1 MSVRIE
7 FPCPDDSNKEWS
19 PLTSVSPRPIP
30 FSRFRW
36 TVRGDS
42 GQDLAEYAILTALI
56 VLVVIGVLSL
66 VGDRIAA
73 FYESVVGVLP
83 FNG

>member
-1 MSVRIE
+1 M
-7 FPCPDDSNKEWS
+7 KELYPQS
-19 PLTSVSPRPIP
+19 STSRPWAAA
-30 FSRFRW
+30 RE
-36 TVRGDS
+36 DS

-83 FNG
+83 FSG

>member
-1 MSVRIE
+1 L
-7 FPCPDDSNKEWS
+7 KEIHPQATTSWS
-19 PLTSVSPRPIP
+19 REAA
-30 FSRFRW
+30 
-36 TVRGDS
+36 GEDS

-83 FNG
+83 FGG

>member
-1 MSVRIE
+1 LKE
-7 FPCPDDSNKEWS
+7 PDSQSISQVGDCRNAHQD
-19 PLTSVSPRPIP
+19 
-30 FSRFRW
+30 
-36 TVRGDS
+36 DS

-66 VGDRIAA
+66 VGDKIAA

-83 FNG
+83 FTG

>member
-1 MSVRIE
+1 MKK
-7 FPCPDDSNKEWS
+7 PDSLS
-19 PLTSVSPRPIP
+19 ASQVGACRPAHQ
-30 FSRFRW
+30 
-36 TVRGDS
+36 DES

-83 FNG
+83 FTG

>member
-1 MSVRIE
+1 M
-7 FPCPDDSNKEWS
+7 KENHPQVCS
-19 PLTSVSPRPIP
+19 AHGLAAATRS
-30 FSRFRW
+30 
-36 TVRGDS
+36 DS

-66 VGDRIAA
+66 VGDQIAA

-83 FNG
+83 FSG

>member
-1 MSVRIE
+1 MSR
-7 FPCPDDSNKEWS
+7 
-19 PLTSVSPRPIP
+19 
-30 FSRFRW
+30 
-36 TVRGDS
+36 TVRCHGGETLTKPCHAES

-56 VLVVIGVLSL
+56 VLVVIGILSL

-83 FNG
+83 FGS

>member
-1 MSVRIE
+1 MKGLHPQS
-7 FPCPDDSNKEWS
+7 S
-19 PLTSVSPRPIP
+19 TSGPWATARE
-30 FSRFRW
+30 
-36 TVRGDS
+36 DS

-83 FNG
+83 FGG

>member
-1 MSVRIE
+1 ME
-7 FPCPDDSNKEWS
+7 PDLQS
-19 PLTSVSPRPIP
+19 
-30 FSRFRW
+30 FSISGLQAATRQ
-36 TVRGDS
+36 DS

-66 VGDRIAA
+66 VGDQIAA

-83 FNG
+83 FS

>member
-1 MSVRIE
+1 M
-7 FPCPDDSNKEWS
+7 KELPQS
-19 PLTSVSPRPIP
+19 STSRSWAAARE
-30 FSRFRW
+30 
-36 TVRGDS
+36 DS

-66 VGDRIAA
+66 VGDQIAA

-83 FNG
+83 FGG

>member
-1 MSVRIE
+1 MCFGQTGIE
-7 FPCPDDSNKEWS
+7 SQRLADG
-19 PLTSVSPRPIP
+19 LAAATRP
-30 FSRFRW
+30 
-36 TVRGDS
+36 DS

-66 VGDRIAA
+66 VGDQIAA

-83 FNG
+83 FSG

>member
-1 MSVRIE
+1 LNETRPQAST
-7 FPCPDDSNKEWS
+7 SWS
-19 PLTSVSPRPIP
+19 
-30 FSRFRW
+30 W
-36 TVRGDS
+36 DAAGEDS

-83 FNG
+83 FGG